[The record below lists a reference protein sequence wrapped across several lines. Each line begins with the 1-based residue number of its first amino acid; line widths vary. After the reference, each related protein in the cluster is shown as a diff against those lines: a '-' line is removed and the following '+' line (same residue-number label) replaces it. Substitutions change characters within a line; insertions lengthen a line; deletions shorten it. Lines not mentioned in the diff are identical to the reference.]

1 MSMDFSLLLVLLVA
15 VCGALALLDVILLAP
30 RRRSAIALYQG
41 QTAEPEASVL
51 DKLNREPMLVGY
63 GKSLLPVLAI
73 VLVIRSFLVEPF
85 QIPSGSMRPTLEV
98 GDFILTNK
106 FIYGIRLPVLGSQ
119 MIPITNPKR
128 GDVMVFR
135 FPITPSVHYIKRVI
149 GLPGDKIHYDQ
160 EHKRLYI
167 NGQLIEEERQ
177 ADEPGSLGNITWYR
191 ETIGESTHLIR
202 KQNTP
207 ARYNPNIDCGAC
219 EWTVPAGYYFMMG
232 DNRDASYDSRYWFDP
247 NIPPELQGMVPERYI
262 VGKAFAIWFSWPSP
276 KLQTLPS
283 LSRVGG
289 IN

>member
-15 VCGALALLDVILLAP
+15 ACGALALLDAVVLAP

-41 QTAEPEASVL
+41 QTLEPEPSVL
-51 DKLNREPMLVGY
+51 EKLNREPLLVGY
-63 GKSLLPVLAI
+63 GKSLFPVLAI
-73 VLVIRSFLVEPF
+73 VLVIRSFLIEPF

-119 MIPITNPKR
+119 IIPITTPKR

-135 FPITPSVHYIKRVI
+135 YPVDPSIHYIKRVI
-149 GLPGDKIHYDQ
+149 GLPGDKIHYDKI
-160 EHKRLYI
+160 EKRLYI

-191 ETIGESTHLIR
+191 EKLGETAHLIR
-202 KQNTP
+202 KQNAP
-207 ARYNPNIDCGAC
+207 SRYNPYADCGAC

-232 DNRDASYDSRYWFDP
+232 DNRDASHDSRYWENP
-247 NIPPELQGMVPERYI
+247 SSQPELQGMVPERYI
-262 VGKAFAIWFSWPSP
+262 VGKAFAIWFTWPAP
-276 KLQTLPS
+276 KLQNLPS
-283 LSRVGG
+283 LSRIGG
-289 IN
+289 IE